1 MLSPITKSKDVQ
13 CRVNDQLIDQPTPL
27 SINIGPTHLPALCS
41 GPAIINKIAYVV
53 VIYNNLKMNII
64 P

>member
-13 CRVNDQLIDQPTPL
+13 CRINDQLPTPL
-27 SINIGPTHLPALCS
+27 SINIGPTHLPALYS